1 MLALNNKFGAVKL
14 RIDPKGLEMSL
25 FQRKEQNPPHPPRP
39 RTAEESAYENLKPK
53 ITEIGTARLQNL
65 NEKQAENLVNY
76 YLDDKDLGIADFIW
90 LINYL
95 DKELNIIQLCFATA
109 KLTRD
114 KQKFK
119 EILAILK
126 DFNV

>member
-14 RIDPKGLEMSL
+14 RIDPKGHEVSL
-25 FQRKEQNPPHPPRP
+25 FQRKEQNPPPPPRP
-39 RTAEESAYENLKPK
+39 RTAEQAVYETFGPK
-53 ITEIGTARLQNL
+53 MDEIAAARLQNL

-95 DKELNIIQLCFATA
+95 DKELNIVQLCFATA

-126 DFNV
+126 ETNE

>member
-14 RIDPKGLEMSL
+14 RIDPKGHEMSL
-25 FQRKEQNPPHPPRP
+25 FQRKEQNPPPPPRP
-39 RTAEESAYENLKPK
+39 KTAEQVAYETFGPVMG
-53 ITEIGTARLQNL
+53 EIGTARLQNL
-65 NEKQAENLVNY
+65 NENTTENLVNY
-76 YLDDKDLGIADFIW
+76 YLDNKDLGIADFIW

-95 DKELNIIQLCFATA
+95 DKELNIVQLCFATA

-126 DFNV
+126 DSNV

>member
-14 RIDPKGLEMSL
+14 RIDPKGHEVSL
-25 FQRKEQNPPHPPRP
+25 FQRKEQNPPPPQRP
-39 RTAEESAYENLKPK
+39 RTAEQAVYETFGPVMD
-53 ITEIGTARLQNL
+53 EIAAAWLQNL

-95 DKELNIIQLCFATA
+95 DRELNIVQLCFATA

-126 DFNV
+126 DSNV